1 MNSRRLMA
9 SPVPRT
15 TSGFKTI
22 SHFWIEKDRY
32 TQTGHPHVRFGSKA
46 DMTRCDGDVRFTPE
60 SGHRSGG
67 RAKGFESDTDQVT
80 WMSFRIFRTTQ
91 SASRHRTCCTDVGSF
106 ALRATPLSGF

>member
-1 MNSRRLMA
+1 MNDSPLKNAITGIAGCSARATSGHAKATQPTNAMNSRRLMA

-60 SGHRSGG
+60 SGHR
-67 RAKGFESDTDQVT
+67 
-80 WMSFRIFRTTQ
+80 
-91 SASRHRTCCTDVGSF
+91 
-106 ALRATPLSGF
+106 